1 MKTFKRVT
9 IAVTASAIALADLLL
24 LAALDPVAVIANL
37 AVLALAV
44 ALLYERGVYRRR
56 KAVAWFHRHGIDD
69 RARDNAAI
77 PWYVWAGDWLQDT
90 RELIDRRW
98 TP

>member
-24 LAALDPVAVIANL
+24 LAALDPVAIAANYA
-37 AVLALAV
+37 AVALAV

-56 KAVAWFHRHGIDD
+56 RKVGMF
-69 RARDNAAI
+69 ARNGYPDLATENAAI
-77 PWYVWAGDWLQDT
+77 PWWVWSGDWLQDT
-90 RELIDRRW
+90 RERIDREW